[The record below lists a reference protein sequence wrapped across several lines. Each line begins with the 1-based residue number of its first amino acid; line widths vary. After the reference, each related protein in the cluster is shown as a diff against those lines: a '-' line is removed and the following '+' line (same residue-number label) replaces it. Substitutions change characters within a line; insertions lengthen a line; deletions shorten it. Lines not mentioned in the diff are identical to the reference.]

1 MTHDV
6 EARNELG
13 ARLLILN
20 RPDALN
26 ALTNEMLDALLANV
40 REAAVRNDVRC
51 IVIGGNGQKGFCSGI
66 DLAQRQQLDPA
77 EKGRQSQRVV
87 DLVQALRS
95 SPKPSIAML
104 HGFCLGAGLEVALAC
119 DVRIAAENTKL
130 GFPEMTLGA
139 YPGGGGAVLL
149 PRLIGRARA
158 IAWLLSGKRMSATEA
173 AQAGLVAQ
181 VVGPEQL
188 NEAVADM
195 VASISKMAPLA
206 VTALKESID
215 ASLDMPFEEAIIADQ
230 KLRRPLDA
238 TRDYQEALLA
248 FKEKRAPVFTGQ

>member
-1 MTHDV
+1 MTQDIEV
-6 EARNELG
+6 RNETAALF
-13 ARLLILN
+13 LNLN

-26 ALTNEMLDALLANV
+26 ALTSQMLDTLLAAV
-40 REAAVRNDVRC
+40 LEAATRTDVRS
-51 IVIGGNGQKGFCSGI
+51 IVLGGNGEKGFCSGI
-66 DLAQRQQLDPA
+66 DLAQRQQLDPV

-87 DLVQALRS
+87 ELVQALRS
-95 SPKPSIAML
+95 SPKPTIAML

-119 DVRIAAENTKL
+119 DVRIAADNAKL

-158 IAWLLSGKRMSATEA
+158 IAWLLSGKRMSATDA

-206 VTALKESID
+206 VTALKTSID
-215 ASLDMPFEEAIIADQ
+215 TTLDLPFDEAIIADQ
-230 KLRRPLDA
+230 GLRRPLDA

-248 FKEKRAPVFTGQ
+248 FKEKRTPVFTGQ